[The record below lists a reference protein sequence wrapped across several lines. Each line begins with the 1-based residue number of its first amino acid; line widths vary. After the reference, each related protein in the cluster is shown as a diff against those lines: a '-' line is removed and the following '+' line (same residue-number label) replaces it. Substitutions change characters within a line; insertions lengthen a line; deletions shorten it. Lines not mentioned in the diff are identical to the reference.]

1 MTASG
6 RNDARPHPGRQIA
19 KAAASTEAE
28 GEGFEEQ
35 AARLQEEISDQ
46 LARATD
52 AVAPVPPANGK
63 GAKKAASAGASAKR
77 PLALSRMTKPLLI
90 AECEERKLET
100 TGTVAELRVRLRLE
114 RKRDTLVAELLDRG
128 WSELQSRRALG
139 AVGWDLD
146 DAIAVLSA
154 PKQKKK

>member
-1 MTASG
+1 MDGDHTPQSAVRRTS
-6 RNDARPHPGRQIA
+6 
-19 KAAASTEAE
+19 
-28 GEGFEEQ
+28 
-35 AARLQEEISDQ
+35 Q
-46 LARATD
+46 L
-52 AVAPVPPANGK
+52 
-63 GAKKAASAGASAKR
+63 
-77 PLALSRMTKPLLI
+77 
-90 AECEERKLET
+90 
-100 TGTVAELRVRLRLE
+100 AELRVRLRLE